1 MIEPYFETLFDQLN
15 HRAARATIA
24 ERTPSLDVLREYLRH
39 QFEREGGELGSFL
52 GQPVF
57 EALYEYESQPSS
69 IGKLGLLHP
78 RTIELLDSPPG
89 AHRERRF
96 AKTQHPYKHQV
107 EAWKSLKA
115 EPCRS
120 AIISTGTASGK
131 TECFLVPILDDL
143 VREYEQLRRPLVGV
157 RALFLYPLNALIN
170 SQRERLAAWT
180 AGLQGGV
187 RFALYNGA
195 TPEKRTPQHQQR
207 VNPEEVFCRP
217 VLRESPPPILVTNA
231 TMLEYMLIRS
241 VDQPIITQSA
251 GRLRWIVLDEAH
263 TYLGSNAAEISLLL
277 RRVMEAFDV
286 DASNVHFVATSA
298 TIGGN
303 DAQDHLR
310 NYLADLAG
318 VDPSRVD
325 VIGGR
330 RVTPPLDTR
339 EIKDRSLPTVEELQ
353 KIEDYYERRKRLIS
367 VPEIRAI
374 RNDLTSKPMQLQ
386 AIRNY
391 LGNGVSN
398 RQALQ
403 ILDACSERVPN
414 DAKEQP
420 LLPLRGHFF
429 MRTQPGVWACWNDQC
444 DGRREQLASDQW
456 PFGAVYFQHRER
468 CQHCDSLVFE
478 VFLCMDCG
486 EVYLAAEEDERQ
498 TLTPLPWKQ
507 STIIDDLDI
516 EIEENADEEEEQPEP
531 EARTGTRQLI
541 CARPAN
547 DYMDAETFYD
557 RTTGQM
563 VRPHHERAIGIRL
576 ARRHEPNHKIRCVTC
591 GEPDSQVYQQF
602 RGFRVGAPF
611 YLGIAIP
618 TLLSHAPANF
628 KSGDSRPYEGR
639 QLITFTDSRQ
649 GTARFAARMEF
660 EAERNYVRSFIYH
673 SLWSLCRDKER
684 GETDRLRNIEKLR
697 SDVER
702 LRPVAQSLG
711 FQSILD
717 EKELELRKAEQS
729 VLSSQACIG
738 WSNLVEALQKTDPV
752 SHFLPEASRARY
764 SEAMHNPRALAEMLL
779 LREFLRR
786 PRSGNSLE
794 TLGLAS
800 LHFPALDAADA
811 PGEWLRRGQNRETWQ
826 VFLKVCVDYFLR
838 SNHCARISDATRRWI
853 GMRFLMRY
861 ALPPDLER
869 GGPITKKWPTLRDNR
884 RGDQRLFMFLRLVLN
899 PRAPAAENPE
909 SLERIMREAWSA
921 IHRLI
926 LVEQERGFQLDFSRS
941 EIRLVTFAHKC
952 PVTQK
957 LIDTSIGGVSPYHNE
972 LTWQSL
978 GPAKRIEMPSF
989 PFAFSRANDAGRT
1002 VTRPEIDAWLE
1013 SDENVRLV
1021 REEGVWNEFSDRI
1034 AENHPYFET
1043 AEHSGQLAK
1052 NRLQALERRFRDG
1065 KTNMLSCSTTME
1077 MGIDI
1082 GGLSVVAMNNA
1093 PPGPSNWLQRAGR
1106 AGRRGIPRA
1115 ASLTLCQNQ
1124 PHGYA
1129 VFAQTTWP
1137 FEARISIPHVALN
1150 SVRIVQR
1157 HVQAFLLGKFFES
1170 RQLEN
1175 AMRLTN
1181 AWMFVG
1187 DPGIYAEFI
1196 VWMRE
1201 TAEDDAEVADG
1212 VRSITARSALENES
1226 LRMILDQSAS
1236 AMQKTAMNWLT
1247 RRERLLEEVNAVG
1260 GIVEENRQATPEQI
1274 AITAQLRR
1282 LDDEFLLKELASD
1295 GFLPA
1300 HGFPINVL
1308 PFVNTS
1314 IESIRAVHGRFGEE
1328 RDDNRFTVQS
1338 YPSRHLSMAI
1348 REYAPGNSVVIDN
1361 MSYLSSGLT
1370 MHWKA
1375 PAQDNEF
1382 RQTQAILSYWRC
1394 QQCGFSTSSPTRP
1407 QQCESCG
1414 SAEFDMNSYLKPSG
1428 FAVDIRTGR
1437 PNSSDDETFYVPP
1450 TEPRLT
1456 CRGDWTSLSNPNL
1469 GGFRYDADGAVFYH
1483 SRGAKGFGFAICL
1496 RCGRAASE
1504 VGRADEGAEVSFQ
1517 RQGEHRRLRGGRDED
1532 GTDRCLGSDNPFAIK
1547 RNLWLGGE
1555 EQTDVFQLRLR
1566 HPRSPDETIPKT
1578 VAISLAIALRMA
1590 LCRELG
1596 IETQEIGWTVQNNKE
1611 QGVGFRDI
1619 YLFDAAAGGAGYV
1632 ALARFSIEQLL
1643 LDAKEILSSCNCDK
1657 ACHSCLLDFETQH
1670 NAEYLD
1676 RNAVLEWLDDEFFAS
1691 LRLPTEYC
1699 AFGPATQNE
1708 VRDVTEGM
1716 LIALQKRPTQGVS
1729 FIVGGE
1735 GDQWDVDAWPLWR
1748 HLSSIS
1754 TPELGIETNLLVL
1767 ESTKKSLPWPILH
1780 SMVSKAVAR
1789 QCKVFSIPDRAAQA
1803 GAATVAGMVTAPG
1816 KTSVWGVFHPD
1827 ALAMSS
1833 SWGQGSGEWPIVRGF
1848 WNETIAPG
1856 TEIDLDLVEK
1866 ERPEDCTQVIINTEL
1881 DGDIFGIGKSFW
1893 DTLKNRSRWLAKCV
1907 ERGMPRTIEYCD
1919 RYVRSPLS
1927 ARVLFELLR
1936 CFSAT
1941 ANHKAELRIFT
1952 TSSNQYQDGEAVHH
1966 DWRDSRVQSS
1976 VLEGLFQPFFQVS
1989 VKVHDR
1995 PRDLSHSR
2003 FLALDWGDGF
2013 RVEINLDQGVGF
2025 YRTRKFQAF
2034 DFHAT
2039 PETQTQKL
2047 CSSRFAVENQ
2057 SPSMPLYILRPR

>member
-1 MIEPYFETLFDQLN
+1 MIEPYFETLFEQLN

-24 ERTPSLDVLREYLRH
+24 ERTPSLNVLREYLRH

-57 EALYEYESQPSS
+57 ETLYEYESQQTA
-69 IGKLGLLHP
+69 IGRLDLLHP
-78 RTIELLDSPPG
+78 RTIELLDSPP
-89 AHRERRF
+89 APHRERRF
-96 AKTQHPYKHQV
+96 AKSQHPYKHQV

-187 RFALYNGA
+187 RFSLYNGA

-207 VNPEEVFCRP
+207 ANPEEVFCRT
-217 VLRESPPPILVTNA
+217 VLRENPPPILVTNA
-231 TMLEYMLIRS
+231 TMLEYMLIRN
-241 VDQPIITQSA
+241 VDQPIINQSV

-277 RRVMEAFDV
+277 RRVMEAFEV
-286 DASNVHFVATSA
+286 DSNNVHFVATSA
-298 TIGGN
+298 TIGGSE
-303 DAQDHLR
+303 AHEHLR

-330 RVTPPLDTR
+330 RVTPTLDTR
-339 EIKDRSLPTVEELQ
+339 DIKDQSLPALEEIQ

-367 VPEIRAI
+367 VPEIRAL
-374 RNDLTSKPMQLQ
+374 RHELTSKPMQLQ
-386 AIRNY
+386 EIQSY

-398 RQALQ
+398 KETLR
-403 ILDACSERVPN
+403 ILDACSERVPK
-414 DAKEQP
+414 DSKDQP

-429 MRTQPGVWACWNDQC
+429 MRTQPGVWACWNNQC
-444 DGRREQLASDQW
+444 NGRSEQLASDQW

-468 CQHCDSLVFE
+468 CSHCDSLVFE
-478 VFLCMDCG
+478 VFLCTDCG

-498 TLTPLPWKQ
+498 TLSPLPWKQ

-516 EIEENADEEEEQPEP
+516 EIEENADQEEDETEP
-531 EARTGTRQLI
+531 EVQTGTRQLI
-541 CARPAN
+541 CSRPSN

-557 RTTGQM
+557 RNTGQI
-563 VRPHHERAIGIRL
+563 VRPNHESAIGIRL
-576 ARRHEPNHKIRCVTC
+576 ARHHEPDHKIRCVTC

-602 RGFRVGAPF
+602 RGFRIGAPF

-618 TLLSHAPANF
+618 TLLSHAPANT
-628 KSGDSRPYEGR
+628 KPGDSRPYEGR

-673 SLWSLCRDKER
+673 NLWAL
-684 GETDRLRNIEKLR
+684 TRNNDGVDIEKLR
-697 SDVER
+697 GEVER
-702 LRPVAQSLG
+702 LRSVAKAAGLQS
-711 FQSILD
+711 FLD
-717 EKELELRKAEQS
+717 EKELQLRKAEQN
-729 VLSSQACIG
+729 LNSSRACIQ
-738 WSNLVEALQKTDPV
+738 WNDLVEALRNTDPI
-752 SHFLPEASRARY
+752 SHFLPEASRERY
-764 SEAMHNPRALAEMLL
+764 SLAMNNPRALAEMLL
-779 LREFLRR
+779 FREFLRR
-786 PRSGNSLE
+786 PRSGSSLE

-800 LHFPALDAADA
+800 LHFAELESAEA
-811 PGEWLRRGQNRETWQ
+811 PEVWLRKGQNRETWH

-838 SNHCARISDATRRWI
+838 ANHCARVSDATRRWI

-861 ALPPDLER
+861 ANNPDLER
-869 GGPITKKWPTLRDNR
+869 GGPIIRRWPTLRVNR

-899 PRAPAAENPE
+899 PRAPRAENPE
-909 SLERIMREAWSA
+909 SLEQIMREAWSA

-941 EIRLVTFAHKC
+941 EIRLVTYAYKC

-972 LTWQSL
+972 MTWLSL
-978 GPAKRIEMPSF
+978 GPAKRIEMPSW
-989 PFAFSRANDAGRT
+989 PFSFNRASDAGRT

-1013 SDENVRLV
+1013 SDERVQRA

-1052 NRLQALERRFRDG
+1052 NRLQALEKRFRDG

-1129 VFAQTTWP
+1129 VFAQTKWP
-1137 FEARISIPHVALN
+1137 FQARISIPHVALN

-1157 HVQAFLLGKFFES
+1157 HVQAFLLGKFFET

-1175 AMRLTN
+1175 AISLTN

-1187 DPGIYAEFI
+1187 SPGRYAEFV

-1201 TAEDDAEVADG
+1201 TAEQEAEVGEG
-1212 VRSITARSALENES
+1212 VRSITARSTLENES
-1226 LRMILDQSAS
+1226 LPMILDQSAS
-1236 AMQKTAMNWLT
+1236 AMQRTATDWLT
-1247 RRERLLEEVNAVG
+1247 RRERLLEEANAIG
-1260 GIVEENRQATPEQI
+1260 GIVEDNRRATPEQI

-1282 LDDEFLLKELASD
+1282 LDDEFLLKELASN

-1300 HGFPINVL
+1300 HGFPIDVL

-1314 IESIRAVHGRFGEE
+1314 IESIRAVNNRFGEE
-1328 RDDNRFTVQS
+1328 RDDNRFTIQS

-1375 PAQDNEF
+1375 PPQDNEF

-1407 QQCESCG
+1407 NQCESCG
-1414 SAEFDMNSYLKPSG
+1414 SANFDMNSYLKPSG

-1496 RCGRAASE
+1496 GCGRAASE
-1504 VGRADEGAEVSFQ
+1504 VGRAEEGAEVSFQ
-1517 RQGEHRRLRGGRDED
+1517 RNGEHRRLRGGREED
-1532 GTDRCLGSDNPFAIK
+1532 GTDRCIGNDNPFAIK
-1547 RNLWLGGE
+1547 RNLWLGGD

-1566 HPRSPDETIPKT
+1566 HPRSPDETIQKT

-1596 IETQEIGWTVQNNKE
+1596 IETQEIGWAVQNNIE

-1643 LDAKEILSSCNCDK
+1643 LDAKEILSRCRCDK

-1670 NAEYLD
+1670 NAEFLD

-1691 LRLPTEYC
+1691 LRLPDQYC
-1699 AFGPATQNE
+1699 AFGSSTKNE
-1708 VRDVTEGM
+1708 VRGVKEGM
-1716 LIALQKRPTQGVS
+1716 LIALQKRSIQGVS

-1735 GDQWDVDAWPLWR
+1735 VDQWDVDAWPLWR

-1754 TPELGIETNLLVL
+1754 TPELGIEANLLVL
-1767 ESTKKSLPWPILH
+1767 ESTKKSLTWPVLH

-1789 QCKVFSIPDRAAQA
+1789 QCKVYSIPDNASRIGEATLA
-1803 GAATVAGMVTAPG
+1803 GIVTTPST
-1816 KTSVWGVFHPD
+1816 TSAWGVFHPD
-1827 ALAMSS
+1827 AIAMSS
-1833 SWGQGSGEWPIVRGF
+1833 SWGQGSGEWPIIRGA
-1848 WNETIAPG
+1848 WNGTIA
-1856 TEIDLDLVEK
+1856 TRSEIELNTVEK
-1866 ERPEDCTQVIINTEL
+1866 ERPEDCTQVLINTEL
-1881 DGDIFGIGKSFW
+1881 DGDIFGIGKLFW
-1893 DTLKNRSRWLAKCV
+1893 DTLKNRSTWLAKCM
-1907 ERGMPRTIEYCD
+1907 ERGLPRRIAYCD
-1919 RYVRSPLS
+1919 RYIRSPLS

-1941 ANHKAELRIFT
+1941 PDQKAELRIDT
-1952 TSSNQYQDGEAVHH
+1952 TSSNQYQDGDAIHH
-1966 DWRDSRVQSS
+1966 DWRDSRVQST
-1976 VLEGLFQPFFQVS
+1976 VLEGVFQSFFQLS
-1989 VKVHDR
+1989 VTVHDR

-2003 FLALDWGDGF
+2003 FLMMDWGEGF

-2025 YRTRKFQAF
+2025 YRTKKFQAF
-2034 DFHAT
+2034 DFNAT
-2039 PETQTQKL
+2039 PATQTQRL
-2047 CSSRFAVENQ
+2047 FSSRFTVENQ